1 MGKDT
6 RSKYKVFLIN
16 DIIEILS
23 SSQLPTGEQALQYLH
38 GKLFKARKENL
49 KYRLCDMV
57 SCKFPH
63 GSFEI
68 GCNNPGGCNFL
79 KSTCVVSSLKKIW
92 KRSAIPIVADQHIR
106 SKILCLEDRR
116 KKLSK
121 NKLRDTPHNL
131 RKIDAYKLEIKC
143 LFDISVND
151 AQQKILLNKQ
161 VTKKERNIDINFL
174 NDQRGERKAVMGGID
189 KKYLF
194 TTRRKQKGIEFTN
207 KRMTTSNSN
216 RLASKFIT
224 NLTLNQVR
232 NSSVEAQNKEDNQ
245 DFEYQKDCK
254 PRSHK
259 RKPDFVEVMLPRKIL
274 KATAVTA
281 KRYGIQS
288 SAHTATLAN
297 VINSAGGNLKDF
309 DISVTSA
316 KVHSSAVISEYGLKV
331 KEDFFVKAK
340 GKLLCVHFDTKIVK
354 EYFYGA
360 NINVERLAL
369 QKQLRKYWNLG
380 ISGDSVHSVCFDTT
394 SSNTGWMQGACVL
407 LEKWQGRPLL
417 WFACRHHIY
426 ELHIKHVAL
435 AVSGNM
441 SDGPVDN
448 LFKKIQ
454 NFWETIKPDINLN
467 NLNRF
472 EWSKRKG
479 TFLEEQALKTKIYL
493 EYALFTEKFPR
504 GDYKH
509 LAELVLVWLGSD
521 KLGNFKFRKP
531 IAFHHARFLSKAIY
545 YMTIERLTFHLQ
557 QFDIIREEEIA
568 TVPQIAEFI
577 GLFHARWFLKAPLAV
592 SSPSLDLC
600 AIRDMTKYGSFKKTV
615 STTAIKSIKNHLWF
629 LTERN
634 VVFALCDETLDN
646 NIREKIAKKLFL
658 YPRPSNL
665 TLGKPLFPNIDIKKI
680 PELWQLVG
688 PQSWILIQQ
697 LNLSVIETE
706 WMQVSSKD
714 WNNFSGYRV
723 LKTFVE
729 KLTVVNDCAERG
741 VKLIQDF
748 THICQDEKL
757 KQSLMISISNHRQ
770 KFSVN
775 SKKNLSEIL

>member
-6 RSKYKVFLIN
+6 RSKHKVFLIN
-16 DIIEILS
+16 DIVEILS
-23 SSQLPTGEQALQYLH
+23 SSQLPTGEQVLQYLH

-68 GCNNPGGCNFL
+68 GCNNPGGCNFQ
-79 KSTCVVSSLKKIW
+79 KNPCVVSSLKKIW

-207 KRMTTSNSN
+207 KRMITSNSN
-216 RLASKFIT
+216 RLASEFIT

-288 SAHTATLAN
+288 SAHTTTLAN
-297 VINSAGGNLKDF
+297 V
-309 DISVTSA
+309 
-316 KVHSSAVISEYGLKV
+316 HSSTVISEYGLKV
-331 KEDFFVKAK
+331 KEDFIVKAK

-369 QKQLRKYWNLG
+369 V
-380 ISGDSVHSVCFDTT
+380 I
-394 SSNTGWMQGACVL
+394 
-407 LEKWQGRPLL
+407 
-417 WFACRHHIY
+417 
-426 ELHIKHVAL
+426 
-435 AVSGNM
+435 
-441 SDGPVDN
+441 
-448 LFKKIQ
+448 
-454 NFWETIKPDINLN
+454 
-467 NLNRF
+467 
-472 EWSKRKG
+472 
-479 TFLEEQALKTKIYL
+479 
-493 EYALFTEKFPR
+493 
-504 GDYKH
+504 
-509 LAELVLVWLGSD
+509 
-521 KLGNFKFRKP
+521 
-531 IAFHHARFLSKAIY
+531 
-545 YMTIERLTFHLQ
+545 
-557 QFDIIREEEIA
+557 
-568 TVPQIAEFI
+568 
-577 GLFHARWFLKAPLAV
+577 
-592 SSPSLDLC
+592 SSPSIGKEQLIGVLSITDSRGITQ
-600 AIRDMTKYGSFKKTV
+600 AK
-615 STTAIKSIKNHLWF
+615 AIK
-629 LTERN
+629 
-634 VVFALCDETLDN
+634 
-646 NIREKIAKKLFL
+646 
-658 YPRPSNL
+658 
-665 TLGKPLFPNIDIKKI
+665 
-680 PELWQLVG
+680 
-688 PQSWILIQQ
+688 
-697 LNLSVIETE
+697 
-706 WMQVSSKD
+706 
-714 WNNFSGYRV
+714 
-723 LKTFVE
+723 
-729 KLTVVNDCAERG
+729 
-741 VKLIQDF
+741 
-748 THICQDEKL
+748 
-757 KQSLMISISNHRQ
+757 
-770 KFSVN
+770 
-775 SKKNLSEIL
+775 EILES

>member
-23 SSQLPTGEQALQYLH
+23 SSQLPTGEQVLQYLH

-216 RLASKFIT
+216 RLASEFIT

-281 KRYGIQS
+281 KRYSIQS

-297 VINSAGGNLKDF
+297 VIYSAGGNLKDF
-309 DISVTSA
+309 DIVSKGSF
-316 KVHSSAVISEYGLKV
+316 KCS
-331 KEDFFVKAK
+331 K

-369 QKQLRKYWNLG
+369 VISSPSIDKEQLIGVLSITDSRGITQAKAIKEILESWNLWN
-380 ISGDSVHSVCFDTT
+380 SVHSVCFDTT

-417 WFACRHHIY
+417 
-426 ELHIKHVAL
+426 
-435 AVSGNM
+435 
-441 SDGPVDN
+441 
-448 LFKKIQ
+448 
-454 NFWETIKPDINLN
+454 
-467 NLNRF
+467 
-472 EWSKRKG
+472 
-479 TFLEEQALKTKIYL
+479 
-493 EYALFTEKFPR
+493 
-504 GDYKH
+504 
-509 LAELVLVWLGSD
+509 
-521 KLGNFKFRKP
+521 
-531 IAFHHARFLSKAIY
+531 
-545 YMTIERLTFHLQ
+545 
-557 QFDIIREEEIA
+557 
-568 TVPQIAEFI
+568 
-577 GLFHARWFLKAPLAV
+577 
-592 SSPSLDLC
+592 
-600 AIRDMTKYGSFKKTV
+600 
-615 STTAIKSIKNHLWF
+615 
-629 LTERN
+629 
-634 VVFALCDETLDN
+634 
-646 NIREKIAKKLFL
+646 
-658 YPRPSNL
+658 
-665 TLGKPLFPNIDIKKI
+665 
-680 PELWQLVG
+680 
-688 PQSWILIQQ
+688 
-697 LNLSVIETE
+697 
-706 WMQVSSKD
+706 
-714 WNNFSGYRV
+714 
-723 LKTFVE
+723 
-729 KLTVVNDCAERG
+729 
-741 VKLIQDF
+741 
-748 THICQDEKL
+748 
-757 KQSLMISISNHRQ
+757 
-770 KFSVN
+770 
-775 SKKNLSEIL
+775 

>member
-1 MGKDT
+1 MGKVT

-23 SSQLPTGEQALQYLH
+23 SSQLPTGEQVLQYLH

-216 RLASKFIT
+216 RLASEFIT

-245 DFEYQKDCK
+245 VFEYQKDCK

-331 KEDFFVKAK
+331 KEDFIVKAK

-380 ISGDSVHSVCFDTT
+380 ISGIRYIVY
-394 SSNTGWMQGACVL
+394 VL
-407 LEKWQGRPLL
+407 T
-417 WFACRHHIY
+417 
-426 ELHIKHVAL
+426 LHLQIQHVAL

-545 YMTIERLTFHLQ
+545 YMTIELLTFHLQ

-600 AIRDMTKYGSFKKTV
+600 AIRDMTKYGSFNKTV

-634 VVFALCDETLDN
+634 VVFALCDKTLDN

-748 THICQDEKL
+748 THICQDEEL